1 MEKYE
6 ILWLQSPPQLLLM
19 SFKSE
24 FIEFQYTAD
33 YAIRVSVS
41 PQSKI
46 VPGTVTSRCKFS
58 QLVSQLLHVYRI
70 HLILENVF
78 FGAGL

>member
-6 ILWLQSPPQLLLM
+6 ILWLQSPPQQLLM

-33 YAIRVSVS
+33 YAISIRS
-41 PQSKI
+41 PLSQRLSQ
-46 VPGTVTSRCKFS
+46 VTSRCKFT
-58 QLVSQLLHVYRI
+58 QLVSQLLHVYCI